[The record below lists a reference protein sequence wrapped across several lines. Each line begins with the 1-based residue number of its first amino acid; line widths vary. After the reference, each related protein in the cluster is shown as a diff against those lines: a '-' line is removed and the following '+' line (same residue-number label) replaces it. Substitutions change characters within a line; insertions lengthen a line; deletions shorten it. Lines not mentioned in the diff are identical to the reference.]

1 MTSQSET
8 SGGRLSTQQYR
19 RWTTFS
25 LWSLALIVVS
35 GGAVRLTASGLGC
48 SDWPN
53 CQQDRLVADFEY
65 HALIEFVNRLFT
77 GVVTIA
83 VAMAVLGSLRLIPR
97 RRELVWLSFGLVAGV
112 IAQIILGGL
121 LVKTDLDPRFT
132 MGHFLLSM
140 VLLWNAAVLQHRVS
154 EPPRPTSADGRDHD
168 RFTILIWAVFIASAA
183 LLVTGTVVT
192 GSGPHSGS
200 AKPEVASRLPFLVK
214 EVTRLHSIT
223 AMIVLAL
230 LIAAGITARQ
240 RGNAAVLRRAVGL
253 GILLLLQGGLGY
265 LQYFAGVPAMLVA
278 IHIALASIT
287 WIAVVR
293 LKLAAT

>member
-1 MTSQSET
+1 
-8 SGGRLSTQQYR
+8 
-19 RWTTFS
+19 
-25 LWSLALIVVS
+25 
-35 GGAVRLTASGLGC
+35 
-48 SDWPN
+48 
-53 CQQDRLVADFEY
+53 
-65 HALIEFVNRLFT
+65 
-77 GVVTIA
+77 
-83 VAMAVLGSLRLIPR
+83 
-97 RRELVWLSFGLVAGV
+97 V

-154 EPPRPTSADGRDHD
+154 EPPTTPPPPMVEITTASP
-168 RFTILIWAVFIASAA
+168 ILIWAVFIASAA

>member
-1 MTSQSET
+1 M
-8 SGGRLSTQQYR
+8 
-19 RWTTFS
+19 
-25 LWSLALIVVS
+25 
-35 GGAVRLTASGLGC
+35 
-48 SDWPN
+48 
-53 CQQDRLVADFEY
+53 ADFEY